1 MDTSCVLLL
10 LTFEIFDSTFLTNAF
25 TAIPTSNFSSESD
38 RRLVRPPRRRQND
51 QESSDEWFDD
61 DYNENEKPNKSVY
74 RRNTDRPPTRRGS
87 TSNTSSS
94 SRGNDSGWDVDLNDN
109 DSDWSTTPVVN
120 SEGYYE
126 PYTYDNQK
134 SDNDRGRGG
143 SGGYNKREG
152 RGRDTRGGRNGRGG
166 GGRSDFKREDRGRGG
181 RAGGRGGGRGRGD
194 YNKRRQDTTPDNNGA
209 VRINLKLIESAG
221 YQHLYGIAPVLNAL
235 KMNIRDFSNPD
246 IKEEEELAE
255 LQNRLNDALDGQQ
268 IDDDDSWDDDYEEEK
283 DESDNNNTTKDK
295 KRIIKPEA
303 QTSPHLF
310 IQEGTFDNNK
320 RSFRSNAKVEAT
332 SEILSLAKLYE
343 LPIVEVDKGILNTLC
358 GNRPHQGF
366 VLRCGGRDFEPMKR
380 LPSPSLVVSE
390 SSDESSV
397 GKKKGPKLWL
407 ALDEVVDPQNLGKL
421 CILMILL
428 SVHGLSL

>member
-25 TAIPTSNFSSESD
+25 IAIPTFNFSSESD

-61 DYNENEKPNKSVY
+61 YNNENEKPNKSPY
-74 RRNTDRPPTRRGS
+74 RRNTDRPHRGG

-94 SRGNDSGWDVDLNDN
+94 YRGNHSGCDVDLNDN
-109 DSDWSTTPVVN
+109 DSDWSTPVN

-126 PYTYDNQK
+126 PYYTYDNQK
-134 SDNDRGRGG
+134 SDNNRGRGG
-143 SGGYNKREG
+143 GSGSYNKREG
-152 RGRDTRGGRNGRGG
+152 RGRDTRGRNGGGRGG
-166 GGRSDFKREDRGRGG
+166 GGRSDFKREGRGRGG
-181 RAGGRGGGRGRGD
+181 GSSGRGGGRGRGD
-194 YNKRRQDTTPDNNGA
+194 YNKRPQDTTTDNT

-268 IDDDDSWDDDYEEEK
+268 IDDDDSWDDDYEEEE
-283 DESDNNNTTKDK
+283 ESNNNNMKDK

-380 LPSPSLVVSE
+380 LPSPPLVVSE

-407 ALDEVVDPQNLGKL
+407 ALDEVVDPQNLGKF
-421 CILMILL
+421 CI
-428 SVHGLSL
+428 

>member
-1 MDTSCVLLL
+1 M
-10 LTFEIFDSTFLTNAF
+10 
-25 TAIPTSNFSSESD
+25 
-38 RRLVRPPRRRQND
+38 RPPRRRQND

-61 DYNENEKPNKSVY
+61 YNNENEKPNKSPY
-74 RRNTDRPPTRRGS
+74 RRNTDRPHRGG
-87 TSNTSSS
+87 TSNRSS
-94 SRGNDSGWDVDLNDN
+94 SRGNSNTSFNDDGGWDVDLNDN
-109 DSDWSTTPVVN
+109 DSDDWSTPVN

-166 GGRSDFKREDRGRGG
+166 GGGGGRSDFKREGRGRGG

-255 LQNRLNDALDGQQ
+255 LRSRLNDALDGQQ
-268 IDDDDSWDDDYEEEK
+268 IDNDDDDDDSWDDDDYEEEK
-283 DESDNNNTTKDK
+283 EESNNNNNTKDK
-295 KRIIKPEA
+295 KRIIKLDA

-332 SEILSLAKLYE
+332 SEILTLAKLYE